1 MKELFGDIYKY
12 VELYGK
18 EYGFFFCLFGIIG
31 AVVAQAQKK
40 MKWFDFLMSLIVS
53 AFVSWFVGVAVSEL
67 FDLSDKLIYVIVGIC
82 GHFSKEVL
90 EEIRELITSISEW
103 VKSYIDL
110 IINKKK

>member
-18 EYGFFFCLFGIIG
+18 EYGFFFCLFGVLG

-53 AFVSWFVGVAVSEL
+53 AFVSWCVGVAVSDL
-67 FDLSDKLIYVIVGIC
+67 FNFSDKLIYVIVGVC

-90 EEIRELITSISEW
+90 EQIREVITSISQW
-103 VKSYIDL
+103 VKAFIESK
-110 IINKKK
+110 INNK

>member
-67 FDLSDKLIYVIVGIC
+67 FDLSDKLIYVIVGVC

-90 EEIRELITSISEW
+90 EQIREVITSISQW
-103 VKSYIDL
+103 VKAFIESK
-110 IINKKK
+110 INN

>member
-53 AFVSWFVGVAVSEL
+53 AFVSWFVGVAVKDLQAIKQQMKDILGMEPSLPDETVEEL
-67 FDLSDKLIYVIVGIC
+67 SLIHI
-82 GHFSKEVL
+82 
-90 EEIRELITSISEW
+90 
-103 VKSYIDL
+103 
-110 IINKKK
+110 